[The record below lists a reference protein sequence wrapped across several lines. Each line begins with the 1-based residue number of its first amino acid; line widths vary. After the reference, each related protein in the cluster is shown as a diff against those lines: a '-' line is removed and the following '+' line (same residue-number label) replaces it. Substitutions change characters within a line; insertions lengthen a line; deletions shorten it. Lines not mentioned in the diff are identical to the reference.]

1 MEKDKINIKQ
11 FLNEP
16 RMFSFLWFANGMF
29 AYESES
35 PDCICIFFKIINKD
49 VIIKPV
55 MKNDDFKIGYNEM
68 FLDIKNITN
77 FSDGTFYGTKL

>member
-1 MEKDKINIKQ
+1 MRTNTINIKQ

-16 RMFSFLWFANGMF
+16 RMFNFLWFANGLF

-35 PDCICIFFKIINKD
+35 PDCICIFFKVINKG

-55 MKNDDFKIGYNEM
+55 MKHNDFKIGFNEK